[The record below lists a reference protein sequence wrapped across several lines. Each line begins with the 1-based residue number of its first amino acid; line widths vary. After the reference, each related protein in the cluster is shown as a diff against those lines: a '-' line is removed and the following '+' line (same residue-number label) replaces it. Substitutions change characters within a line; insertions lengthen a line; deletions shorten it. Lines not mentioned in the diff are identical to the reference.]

1 MSKENSDNIYVSLKK
16 LGFESTLAQNL
27 FLESCTIKNYN
38 KNQLIFSED
47 KRNDREYILFDGVLH
62 RFNVNEQGENV
73 TTGFY
78 MNVAVVTP
86 HFVRTIKSKSIFSL
100 EALTVSKIAEI
111 PVAVFDS
118 LRCNNPAFASFGQS
132 VLESELSSSILT
144 DIGYRSSTAKERL
157 SLLRKTYPNI
167 ENLIPNNIIA
177 SYLGI
182 TPVSFSR
189 LRKEYACK

>member
-1 MSKENSDNIYVSLKK
+1 MSKENSDSLQTSLHK
-16 LGFESTLAQNL
+16 LGFESTLVQNL
-27 FLESCTIKNYN
+27 FLESCTIKQYN

-47 KRNDREYILFDGVLH
+47 KRNDLEYILFDGVLH

-78 MNVAVVTP
+78 MDNAVVTP
-86 HFVRTIKSKSIFSL
+86 HFARTIKGKSIFSL
-100 EALTVSKIAEI
+100 EALTASKIAEI

-118 LRCNNPAFASFGQS
+118 LRCNNPAFALFGQR
-132 VLESELSSSILT
+132 VLEAELSSSILT

-167 ENLIPNNIIA
+167 ENLIPNHIIA

-189 LRKEYACK
+189 LRKEYAGK

>member
-1 MSKENSDNIYVSLKK
+1 MKDESTGSHQNSLRK
-16 LGFESTLAQNL
+16 LGFESTLIQNL
-27 FLESCTIKNYN
+27 FLENCTIKCYN
-38 KNQLIFSED
+38 KNQLIFSEN
-47 KRNDREYILFDGVLH
+47 KRNELEYILFEGVLH
-62 RFNVNEQGENV
+62 RFNVNEQGDNV

-86 HFVRTIKSKSIFSL
+86 HFVRTIKCKSIFSL
-100 EALTVSKIAEI
+100 ETLTPCTIAEI

-118 LRCNNPAFASFGQS
+118 LRCNNPAFASFGQR

-144 DIGYRSSTAKERL
+144 DIVYRSSTAKERL
-157 SLLRKTYPNI
+157 FLLRKTYPNI
-167 ENLIPNNIIA
+167 ENLIPNHIIA

-189 LRKEYACK
+189 LRKEYAGK

>member
-1 MSKENSDNIYVSLKK
+1 MNDESTGSHQDSLKE
-16 LGFESTLAQNL
+16 LGFESTLVQNL
-27 FLESCTIKNYN
+27 FLESCTIKFFN

-47 KRNDREYILFDGVLH
+47 KKNDKEYILFEGVLQ

-86 HFVRTIKSKSIFSL
+86 HFVRTIKCKSIFSL
-100 EALTVSKIAEI
+100 EALTPCTIAEI

-118 LRCNNPAFASFGQS
+118 LRCNNPAFASFGQR
-132 VLESELSSSILT
+132 VLELELSSSILT
-144 DIGYRSSTAKERL
+144 DIVYRSSTAKERL
-157 SLLRKTYPNI
+157 FLLRKTYPNI
-167 ENLIPNNIIA
+167 ENLIPNHIIA

-189 LRKEYACK
+189 LRKEYASK